1 MKFLIVLALIVTVG
15 HCQDG
20 IEKIKLF
27 AEEQSAIRNISMD
40 VVHTFSLDVNS
51 VVMWR
56 EMVNN
61 MTLSKKD
68 KKSAQTFLDYV
79 RYTFK
84 LADEIIQENAFSYGK
99 RFHNFK
105 AFYGSPNHSLTE
117 KQLCGA
123 NGEIEDAV
131 NETAKKRR
139 HIEKY
144 ISNVN
149 EKIEDIKEKIIELKR
164 RLTETV
170 TGSKAGLRK
179 DKNIQ
184 EKSFESL
191 EEASRDAM
199 DAITG
204 KRITKSLIIP
214 MFEEIKEAVKIENK
228 LVKTLNK
235 ICLTID

>member
-1 MKFLIVLALIVTVG
+1 MKFQILLALIVTVG

-27 AEEQSAIRNISMD
+27 VEEQSAIRNISMD
-40 VVHTFSLDVNS
+40 VVHTFSLDLNS

-56 EMVNN
+56 EVVNN

-68 KKSAQTFLDYV
+68 KKYAQTFLDYV

-84 LADEIIQENAFSYGK
+84 LADEIIQENGFSYGK
-99 RFHNFK
+99 RFQNFK
-105 AFYGSPNHSLTE
+105 NFYGSPNNSLTE
-117 KQLCGA
+117 KQLCDA
-123 NGEIEDAV
+123 NGEIEDAI

-139 HIEKY
+139 HIERY
-144 ISNVN
+144 ISDVN
-149 EKIEDIKEKIIELKR
+149 EKIEDIKTKILELKR
-164 RLTETV
+164 RLTATV
-170 TGSKAGLRK
+170 IDSKAETRK
-179 DKNIQ
+179 NKNIQ

-199 DAITG
+199 DAIKG

-228 LVKTLNK
+228 LVKILNK
-235 ICLTID
+235 ICLTIE